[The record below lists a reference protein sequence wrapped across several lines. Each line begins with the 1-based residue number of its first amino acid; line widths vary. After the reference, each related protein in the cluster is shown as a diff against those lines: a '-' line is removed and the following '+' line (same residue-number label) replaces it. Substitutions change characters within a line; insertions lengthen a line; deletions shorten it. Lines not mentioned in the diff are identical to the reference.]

1 MIKNDPHKPRLIY
14 SNVVRWRQQ
23 LFLYVRSSN
32 PLFSGLLFIV
42 LALFWSFLL
51 FLRLSYAA
59 WSEPAAAANKAYVDA
74 NSGGGG
80 NTLIIWGS
88 LQCVS
93 NYSPGQG
100 APTCSTGYTI
110 AYAGYGPYIQAGNGT
125 ADILGIVAD
134 NCGNSTSEWQAY
146 TGSVNRYYAVA
157 SNGPSCDYVNTCNVC
172 VK

>member
-1 MIKNDPHKPRLIY
+1 MIKNDPHKPRLVY

-42 LALFWSFLL
+42 LALLWSFLL

-59 WSEPAAAANKAYVDA
+59 WSEPTAAANKVYVDA
-74 NSGGGG
+74 SSGGGG
-80 NTLIIWGS
+80 NMLITWES

-100 APTCSTGYTI
+100 APICPTGYTL

-125 ADILGIVAD
+125 ANTPGIVAD

-146 TGSVNRYYAVA
+146 SGSVNGYYALMN
-157 SNGPSCDYVNTCNVC
+157 NGPGCYYVNTCNVC